1 MYTPITKRVKVAQHK
16 SSIAK
21 STEDEKKAK
30 ENNNNPTTREEDLQD
45 EQGNKLKG
53 KATGNEGS
61 TETKKRLSYREAYDQ
76 DIEGVRTGGKYGNFD
91 DYVADR
97 EKQRKGNPEGFEADM
112 VAKTGV
118 SGGPG
123 QVTTTTP
130 GDAKFSYEQPLT
142 EASSGSSIDL
152 FSSQELRE
160 ASRAGKVGAR
170 NVKKASKQYDRML
183 KKFKAGKI
191 NQTVLDA
198 YKDELAN
205 TVARSKNIGQQATGM
220 RNRYI
225 TQRMEYG
232 RGENLK
238 GAVEGG
244 QPIKAP
250 EGTQTRSEFES
261 EFKKDMGVNSGSNA
275 PQTTTTPVSSFSAM
289 ASQNG
294 VSYKP
299 ITLDNGALFQGLDS
313 SISAFG
319 NKVKK
324 GTVSFKM
331 KGYGSKR

>member
-21 STEDEKKAK
+21 STEDEKKK
-30 ENNNNPTTREEDLQD
+30 T
-45 EQGNKLKG
+45 EQAADPGGNLTNITG
-53 KATGNEGS
+53 TGNEGS

-97 EKQRKGNPEGFEADM
+97 EKQRKGNPGGFEADM

-198 YKDELAN
+198 YKNELDN
-205 TVARSKNIGQQATGM
+205 TVKRSENIGQQAKGM

-225 TQRMEYG
+225 TQRMEYD
-232 RGENLK
+232 RDLK

-250 EGTQTRSEFES
+250 EGTKTKSDFES
-261 EFKKDMGVNSGSNA
+261 EFKKDMGVNSGSTA

-331 KGYGSKR
+331 KGYGSKK

>member
-30 ENNNNPTTREEDLQD
+30 ENNKNPTTKKEVVKDKD
-45 EQGNKLKG
+45 GNELKAT
-53 KATGNEGS
+53 ATGNEGTFTPPVAYEGKDACEDPNS
-61 TETKKRLSYREAYDQ
+61 DACKEWTSENERCKDPNAEGCSGFKKYET
-76 DIEGVRTGGKYGNFD
+76 G
-91 DYVADR
+91 
-97 EKQRKGNPEGFEADM
+97 
-112 VAKTGV
+112 
-118 SGGPG
+118 
-123 QVTTTTP
+123 TTTP

-152 FSSQELRE
+152 MGPQELRGNT
-160 ASRAGKVGAR
+160 RAGKIAVR
-170 NVKKASKQYDRML
+170 NVKKADKQLKRMQ
-183 KKFKAGKI
+183 KKFEAGKI
-191 NQTVLDA
+191 GKEVLKA

-205 TVARSKNIGQQATGM
+205 TVSRSENIGQQAKGM

-250 EGTQTRSEFES
+250 EDTKTKSDFES
-261 EFKKDMGVNSGSNA
+261 EFKKDMGVNSGSTA
-275 PQTTTTPVSSFSAM
+275 PQTTTTPTSSFSAM

-299 ITLDNGALFQGLDS
+299 ITLDNGALFQSLDS
-313 SISAFG
+313 SIEGFALG
-319 NKVKK
+319 LGKK
-324 GTVSFKM
+324 GGVGKMKSGAFKM
-331 KGYGSKR
+331 KGYGSKK

>member
-21 STEDEKKAK
+21 STKDKKKTTTTTEQAA
-30 ENNNNPTTREEDLQD
+30 NPE
-45 EQGNKLKG
+45 GNLTNITG
-53 KATGNEGS
+53 TGNEGS

-130 GDAKFSYEQPLT
+130 GDANFESKPVVQDAKP
-142 EASSGSSIDL
+142 ASRIDL

-160 ASRAGKVGAR
+160 ASRTGKVAAR

-198 YKDELAN
+198 YKNELDN
-205 TVARSKNIGQQATGM
+205 TVKRSENVGQQAKGM
-220 RNRYI
+220 RNRYLSQ
-225 TQRMEYG
+225 TMDYDRDLTKG
-232 RGENLK
+232 REAGP
-238 GAVEGG
+238 V
-244 QPIKAP
+244 KAP
-250 EGTQTRSEFES
+250 EGTQTED
-261 EFKKDMGVNSGSNA
+261 EFKSRFEKELGVNSGSTA
-275 PQTTTTPVSSFSAM
+275 PQTTTTPVSNFSET

-294 VSYKP
+294 ISYKP
-299 ITLDNGALFQGLDS
+299 ITLDSGALFQSLDS
-313 SISAFG
+313 SIEGFG
-319 NKVKK
+319 LGLGKK
-324 GTVSFKM
+324 GGVGKMKSGAFKM
-331 KGYGSKR
+331 KGYGSKK

>member
-21 STEDEKKAK
+21 STKDKKK
-30 ENNNNPTTREEDLQD
+30 TTTKEEDVKD
-45 EQGNKLKG
+45 EQGNQLKA
-53 KATGNEGS
+53 KAIGNEGTFTPPVPYEGKDACEDPNS
-61 TETKKRLSYREAYDQ
+61 DACKKWTSENERCKDPNAENCSGFRKHET
-76 DIEGVRTGGKYGNFD
+76 G
-91 DYVADR
+91 
-97 EKQRKGNPEGFEADM
+97 
-112 VAKTGV
+112 
-118 SGGPG
+118 
-123 QVTTTTP
+123 TTTP

-152 FSSQELRE
+152 MGPQELRGNT
-160 ASRAGKVGAR
+160 RAGKIAAR
-170 NVKKASKQYDRML
+170 NVKKADKQLKRMQ
-183 KKFKAGKI
+183 KKFEAGKI
-191 NQTVLDA
+191 SEEVLKA

-205 TVARSKNIGQQATGM
+205 TVSRSENIGQQAKGM

-250 EGTQTRSEFES
+250 EGTKTRSDFES
-261 EFKKDMGVNSGSNA
+261 EFKKNMGVSSDSTD
-275 PQTTTTPVSSFSAM
+275 PQTTTTPTSTFSAM
-289 ASQNG
+289 ASQSG
-294 VSYKP
+294 ISYKP
-299 ITLDNGALFQGLDS
+299 ITLDSGALFQSLDS
-313 SISAFG
+313 SIKGFG

-331 KGYGSKR
+331 KGYGSKI